1 MEKENKKSGL
11 KIFLAIIIAVIIF
24 FGGIFAGTLL
34 PNQKENTKIEN
45 EEPTTIKDGFNF
57 KVTDPV
63 QTLQDVVNQNE
74 NKVGEYNV
82 EYKYTTSQ
90 NVEKTYNVKFDWD
103 NKYLERPKL
112 SILINGKTFEHQ
124 CKDICYDSITFE
136 IKSDR
141 EYIIAYEKSIYMPT
155 GVITVYNFNG
165 EKIKE
170 FKNIFEGYYICDGGN
185 IDANKKIVDI
195 KTDFHPYSKYDNF
208 FMVEN
213 INMESV
219 DPNWFET
226 KGSIIAINWE
236 TLETEK
242 ISEINACFSQQ

>member
-45 EEPTTIKDGFNF
+45 KEPAPIKDGFNF

-63 QTLQDVVNQNE
+63 QTLQDVLNQNE
-74 NKVGEYNV
+74 NKVGE
-82 EYKYTTSQ
+82 Q
-90 NVEKTYNVKFDWD
+90 NVEKTYNVKFNWD
-103 NKYLERPKL
+103 NDYLERPKL
-112 SILINGKTFEHQ
+112 SILINGKTIEHQ
-124 CKDICYDSITFE
+124 CKDICYDEITFE
-136 IKSDR
+136 IKADH
-141 EYIIAYEKSIYMPT
+141 EYIIAYEKSIYMPL

-185 IDANKKIVDI
+185 TDVDKKIVDI
-195 KTDFHPYSKYDNF
+195 KTDFHPYSKHDNF

-213 INMESV
+213 INMESIDV
-219 DPNWFET
+219 NWFET